1 MTPPWRKEIPK
12 PKLSF
17 IVLKFRHF
25 QSPIKLKKMSDLWHT
40 TTHRPNGET
49 TVGQDAS
56 EESRTNAAAGSRRE
70 REETG
75 AEQKEAFV

>member
-25 QSPIKLKKMSDLWHT
+25 QSPIKLKKMSNLWHT

-56 EESRTNAAAGSRRE
+56 EERGPTLLPEAEE